1 MPEVIEID
9 LANSFVVKD
18 DQLPVRIAH
27 PQILAFSQ
35 IQIDIFDAGAS
46 NPSPQ
51 LSFGTAPNIRGD
63 NLVQVLID
71 ARHLKPGVYEIRL
84 VRFHTPSRR
93 GVDQQLDFVPLR
105 DFPRVIFEV
114 VAQEG
119 EGRLATALLAAVTQ
133 SETALEQEFLRPVE
147 VGDPTVPI
155 KAEVTA
161 LVFVRD
167 VLIGTAVRF
176 RNFELLPTGSGL
188 DSKDSLEF
196 VNTFLKELTK
206 TGLTFPYDDA
216 ARQRSRS
223 SAPVCVVHFPAV
235 MGSTHEQILNYCLNQ
250 VQALLLALSLSRD
263 AGGAI
268 FEVVL
273 IDRTG
278 EKSIKYSVS
287 SPYVGN
293 LLSGDLSGESA
304 RSLETYL
311 FGLKN
316 DPMTSFLVSL
326 YKQAMREPSADY
338 QYLRFWQILEVMAD
352 TNNYDPEQS
361 LLDYEGGVMLDGA
374 QRRKCKGSVN
384 RVFALLRDEG
394 IGTTMGTWERVNVWF
409 ALRNAVAHHGAIVHF
424 EKLSREDIKRWA
436 RQALQEMSQAKHD
449 QYLWDLKEDTKLIL
463 MRRLVRS
470 AAAIECAGT

>member
-1 MPEVIEID
+1 MIEID
-9 LANSFVVKD
+9 LASSFVVKD

-27 PQILAFSQ
+27 PQVLAFSQ
-35 IQIDIFDAGAS
+35 IQIEIFDAGVS

-51 LSFGTAPNIRGD
+51 LGFGAAPDRCGD
-63 NLVQVLID
+63 NLVQALID
-71 ARHLKPGVYEIRL
+71 ARHLKLGVYEIRL
-84 VRFHTPSRR
+84 IRFHTPTRE

-105 DFPRVIFEV
+105 DFARVIFEV
-114 VAQEG
+114 VAQG
-119 EGRLATALLAAVTQ
+119 SEGRSAAALLATVTQ

-147 VGDPTVPI
+147 VGDPTVPT

-176 RNFELLPTGSGL
+176 RNFELIPTGSGL

-196 VNTFLKELTK
+196 VNTFLKERTR

-216 ARQRSRS
+216 ARQSSRS
-223 SAPVCVVHFPAV
+223 SAPVCVVHFPTLV
-235 MGSTHEQILNYCLNQ
+235 GSTREQVRDHCLDQ

-278 EKSIKYSVS
+278 GQSIKYSVS
-287 SPYVGN
+287 SPYVDN
-293 LLSGDLSGESA
+293 LLTGDLSGESA
-304 RSLETYL
+304 LTLETYL
-311 FGLKN
+311 LGLEN

-326 YKQAMREPSADY
+326 YKQARREPNADY

-352 TNNYDPEQS
+352 TKNYDPEQS
-361 LLDYEGGVMLDGA
+361 LLDYEGDVMLDGA
-374 QRRKCKGSVN
+374 QTRKCSGSVN
-384 RVFALLRDEG
+384 TVFALLRDEAL
-394 IGTTMGTWERVNVWF
+394 GTTTGTWERVNVWF
-409 ALRNAVAHHGAIVHF
+409 AFRSAVAHHGDIVHF
-424 EKLSREDIKRWA
+424 EKLSRENVKKWA
-436 RQALQEMSQAKHD
+436 RQALQEISQAGHD
-449 QYLWDLKEDTKLIL
+449 QYLWDLKEDVKLML

-470 AAAIECAGT
+470 AAANERAGT